1 MDTASGND
9 AAHLGLRGGNYFDLM
24 VAMRLGLLVVVDDV
38 LNLLEHLRADGGN
51 ILNVVGHT
59 DLDHRI
65 GRDGVDD
72 LAQPIH
78 GSEDGRSR
86 NRGDERSL
94 KRCE

>member
-9 AAHLGLRGGNYFDLM
+9 AAHLGLRGGNNFDLM

-38 LNLLEHLRADGGN
+38 LNLLEHLRAHSGN
-51 ILNVVGHT
+51 ILDVVGHT

-65 GRDGVDD
+65 GRDGVDN

-86 NRGDERSL
+86 NRGDERGL
-94 KRCE
+94 KRRE